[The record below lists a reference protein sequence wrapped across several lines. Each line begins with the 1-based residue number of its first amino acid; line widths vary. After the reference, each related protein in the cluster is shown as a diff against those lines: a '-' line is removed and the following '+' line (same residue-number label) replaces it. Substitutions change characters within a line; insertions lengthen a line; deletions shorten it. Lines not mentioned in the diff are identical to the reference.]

1 MYIGYVVFSL
11 QSTQRSP
18 LEPMPNLG
26 FETLRDPFY
35 GSPVVGLVT
44 DVVRNPGCFISVTTS
59 LGKRVMR
66 ADIRGLLQIGTHPL
80 LWGER
85 AVPIGEG

>member
-26 FETLRDPFY
+26 FGTLRDPFY

-44 DVVRNPGCFISVTTS
+44 DVVRNPGYFISVTTS

-66 ADIRGLLQIGTHPL
+66 ADIRGLLQIGIHPL

>member
-1 MYIGYVVFSL
+1 MYTGYVVFSL

-26 FETLRDPFY
+26 LETLRDPFY

-44 DVVRNPGCFISVTTS
+44 DVVRNPGYFISVTTS

-66 ADIRGLLQIGTHPL
+66 ADIRGLLQIGIHPL

>member
-11 QSTQRSP
+11 QSTQRSL

-44 DVVRNPGCFISVTTS
+44 DVVRDPGYFISVTTS

-66 ADIRGLLQIGTHPL
+66 ADIRGLLQIGIRPL
-80 LWGER
+80 LWGAR

>member
-44 DVVRNPGCFISVTTS
+44 DVVRDSGYFISVTTS

-66 ADIRGLLQIGTHPL
+66 ADIRGLLQIGIHPL